1 MLKKSIYLLPFFV
14 MAFLF
19 NAVATPSIGLLK
31 QNKSNTNI
39 AKTAAITPKKQPVAT
54 PNIARAIQ
62 NSNTSNLNKA
72 SSAGSARLPALLG
85 KIPLANQNTNTNTN
99 TNVNTNTSTKPV
111 TSGVSESTFNSLV
124 QRVEVLESKNENTI
138 IDVVENGSGA
148 YVNDVTKEGNKLN
161 VTKTDILYAPVKN
174 ASGTTVPGNA
184 EIWIIK

>member
-19 NAVATPSIGLLK
+19 NAVAAPSIGLLK
-31 QNKSNTNI
+31 QNKSTNI

-99 TNVNTNTSTKPV
+99 VNTNLNT
-111 TSGVSESTFNSLV
+111 ENHSL
-124 QRVEVLESKNENTI
+124 
-138 IDVVENGSGA
+138 
-148 YVNDVTKEGNKLN
+148 
-161 VTKTDILYAPVKN
+161 
-174 ASGTTVPGNA
+174 
-184 EIWIIK
+184 

>member
-19 NAVATPSIGLLK
+19 NAVAAPSIGLLK

-99 TNVNTNTSTKPV
+99 INTNISTKPV

-148 YVNDVTKEGNKLN
+148 YVNDVTKEGNELN
-161 VTKTDILYAPVKN
+161 VTKTDILYVPVKN
-174 ASGTTVPGNA
+174 ASGTTVSGNA